1 MKNPILPFLNPVKLT
16 QAYLYNRKS
25 CKYNKSADDLELK
38 LYSKIFRNDMIHYG
52 YFDDIDITPE
62 FISIGLF
69 ENAQRRYAEIIV
81 EQIKDKKCCVLD
93 VGCGMGGLS
102 YYLLNSGFM
111 VEALTPNKNQS
122 KYIERMDHTLQCH
135 NCKFESFSTDTKFGT
150 VINSESL
157 QYIPLDDAFERVER
171 IITPDGRWI
180 VTDCFQIKDHA
191 QRKSVHALELFYQK
205 AKEHSW
211 NIIYE
216 RDITLNVLPTLKMVN
231 VYVDRFLIPLSDYA
245 EEKLKYKKAWLYYLT
260 EQTRNSITGKLKKQ
274 VSLIDPEIFIAEKKY
289 MLFVLENHR
298 F

>member
-1 MKNPILPFLNPVKLT
+1 
-16 QAYLYNRKS
+16 
-25 CKYNKSADDLELK
+25 
-38 LYSKIFRNDMIHYG
+38 MIHYG

-289 MLFVLENHR
+289 MLFVLEKS
-298 F
+298 